1 MTLRNRTTGAHQRKW
16 LIATPSLPP
25 AVAGPAQYAA
35 GIGGELERRG
45 EEVRT
50 VAYGA
55 LEHAL
60 PPLVRHKVYALRLAS
75 SALRSD
81 IVFALDTWS
90 VGVPALLVARI
101 FRKKYLVRVGGDF
114 LWESYVERTG
124 EKVPLSE
131 FYQNIRPLS
140 LKEKLI
146 RKGTGYLLSRAD
158 AILFTTTWQRD
169 LWQKA
174 YRFDDA
180 RAHVLENVFP
190 PRETP
195 SAPAHRTFVAAGR
208 AIRLKN
214 METLRSAFRTVQERH
229 PDIAL
234 DERQLPPAEHLA
246 RIARCYA
253 VIVPSLSEVNPNTLV
268 DAIRFGKP
276 FIATRDTGAL
286 ARLGTIGVFVDTRDE
301 ASLERAIESLLD
313 PRLYEETASRIRAFT
328 YVRTW
333 DDIADDVARIANHL

>member
-1 MTLRNRTTGAHQRKW
+1 MKW

-55 LEHAL
+55 LERAL

-90 VGVPALLVARI
+90 VGVPALLIARI

-246 RIARCYA
+246 RVARCYA
-253 VIVPSLSEVNPNTLV
+253 VIVPSLSEVNPNTLA
-268 DAIRFGKP
+268 DAVRFAKP

-286 ARLGTIGVFVDTRDE
+286 KRLGNSGIFIDTRDE
-301 ASLERAIESLLD
+301 TALVRAIEDLLD
-313 PRLYEETASRIRAFT
+313 ESRYKEAAVRAASFAF
-328 YVRTW
+328 VRGW
-333 DDIADDVARIANHL
+333 REVVDDIQGIANRL